1 MFSVLGGAF
10 RPVNNDLVNC
20 SSQFIELFE
29 PFKNS
34 RILLVPFVVFIL
46 NVSDFW
52 DLNDWPR
59 YVVVVVGVCVV
70 GEGFFY
76 EKITYMRLD
85 DICTNP

>member
-1 MFSVLGGAF
+1 M
-10 RPVNNDLVNC
+10 
-20 SSQFIELFE
+20 
-29 PFKNS
+29 
-34 RILLVPFVVFIL
+34 FIL

-85 DICTNP
+85 MTFALTADSAKRKKSHIHHCQEDCNVIFLTMVNGSG